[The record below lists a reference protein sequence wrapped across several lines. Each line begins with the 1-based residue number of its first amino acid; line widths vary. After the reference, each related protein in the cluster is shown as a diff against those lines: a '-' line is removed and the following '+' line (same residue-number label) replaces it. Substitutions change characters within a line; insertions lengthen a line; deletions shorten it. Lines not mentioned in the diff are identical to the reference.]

1 MALNENN
8 IKEDIT
14 INNIVGK
21 YGLNS
26 PTVLIIGTRATGSN
40 SPVITLVKSDGH
52 YSMESK
58 SFSKAT
64 ISVTNGHYKAFA
76 GRDKSVNTNSV
87 ITFNGTNQITLV
99 KNSAEFG
106 SVEFDV
112 TGNAFNIAVTQYM
125 PIFIMIFKVS

>member
-26 PTVLIIGTRATGSN
+26 PTVLIIGTTSIGTN

-58 SFSKAT
+58 SFNRAT
-64 ISVTNGHYKAFA
+64 ISVPDGHYKAFA

-112 TGNAFNIAVTQYM
+112 TGNTFNIVVTQYM

>member
-26 PTVLIIGTRATGSN
+26 PTVLIIGTTSIGSD

-58 SFSKAT
+58 TFNMAT
-64 ISVTNGHYKAFA
+64 IAISNGHYKAFA
-76 GRDKSVNTNSV
+76 GRDKSVNNNSN
-87 ITFNGTNQITLV
+87 ITFNNNHTIQLV
-99 KNSAEFG
+99 KTTQEFG
-106 SVEFDV
+106 NTEFDV
-112 TGNAFNIAVTQYM
+112 TDNTLKIVVDTYM